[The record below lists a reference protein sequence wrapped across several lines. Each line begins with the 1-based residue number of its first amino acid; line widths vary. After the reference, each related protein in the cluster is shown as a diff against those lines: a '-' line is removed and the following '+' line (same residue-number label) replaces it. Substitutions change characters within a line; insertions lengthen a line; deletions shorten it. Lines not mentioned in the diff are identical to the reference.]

1 MDNVRSSRTGHL
13 AAGVLF
19 GIFLA
24 VPAAVVAQEECQF
37 EGSVGANS
45 AAEKLGGITEETPEA
60 EARAAFQEALDAVRP
75 ELDGDNAVAYLMATQ
90 ALLGLEQLDEAL
102 ELITTFDEL
111 APECGEYSANM
122 RMNGWVRHFNAG
134 IDRYNA
140 GDTEGALASF
150 EGATAFRPDLRSTN
164 NAALI
169 YMEMGDT
176 ENAIATYRLGLE
188 NPGDE
193 PDAAQLQSA
202 IRGLG
207 DALVAEGRT
216 DEALAAYSEYLE
228 SYPDDVVVQINYAL
242 AAAESGMEAEASE
255 IFSSVL
261 SRDDLDPQQWVQ
273 VGVGLYNSSDYEGSA
288 TAFEKARA
296 ANPFNKEAMEN
307 YVNASVQANRP
318 GPVLALADTLVSWY
332 PYDQTNYQL
341 LASALARASM
351 DDRAMQVVSDQ
362 EAVDIIFHSV
372 QMGGGG
378 GGNYVIRGILE
389 TKGATGTLSIPFE
402 FLSADGQVVAT
413 ETLTMGAP
421 AAGQTESFQFSVTSG
436 VPIAG
441 FRYGKNG
448 SGT

>member
-1 MDNVRSSRTGHL
+1 MNILKSSRTSSL
-13 AAGVLF
+13 AAGFLL
-19 GIFLA
+19 GAFLA
-24 VPAAVVAQEECQF
+24 VPAAVAQEECQF
-37 EGSVGANS
+37 EGSVGANT
-45 AAEKLGGITEETPEA
+45 AAEKFREITDETPDSEA
-60 EARAAFQEALDAVRP
+60 MALWQEALEAVRP
-75 ELDGDNAVAYLMATQ
+75 ELDGENAVAYLMATQ
-90 ALLGLEQLDEAL
+90 ALLGLGQLDEAL

-111 APECGEYSANM
+111 APECGSYSENM

-140 GDTEGALASF
+140 GDTQGALESF
-150 EGATAFRPDLRSTN
+150 VGATAFRPDLRSTN

-169 YMEMGDT
+169 YLETGDT
-176 ENAIATYRLGLE
+176 ENAIATYRIGLE

-193 PDAAQLQSA
+193 PDPEQLQSA

-207 DALVAEGRT
+207 DALTAAGRS
-216 DEALAAYSEYLE
+216 DEALDAYGSYLE
-228 SYPDDVVVQINYAL
+228 EHPDDVVVQINYAL
-242 AAAESGMEAEASE
+242 AASDAGMESEATE

-261 SRDDLDPQQWVQ
+261 ARDDLDPQQWVQ
-273 VGVGLYNSSDYEGSA
+273 VGVGLYNASDYEGSA
-288 TAFEKARA
+288 TAFGKARS

-318 GPVLALADTLVSWY
+318 GPVLALADTLVAWY

-351 DDRAMQVVSDQ
+351 DERAMQVIADQ
-362 EAVDIIFHSV
+362 EAADIVFHSV
-372 QMGGGG
+372 QMGGGS
-378 GGNYVIRGILE
+378 GGNYVVRGTLE
-389 TKGATGTLSIPFE
+389 AKGATGTLVIPFE
-402 FLSADGQVVAT
+402 FLSEGGEVIAT

-421 AAGQTESFQFSVTSG
+421 AAGQTEDFQFSVTSG

-448 SGT
+448 SGS

>member
-1 MDNVRSSRTGHL
+1 MDNAKSSRAGRL

-19 GIFLA
+19 GILLA
-24 VPAAVVAQEECQF
+24 VPAAVVAQECQF
-37 EGSVGANS
+37 EGSVGANT
-45 AAEKLGGITEETPEA
+45 AAEKFRGITEETPDA
-60 EARAAFQEALDAVRP
+60 EAMEAYREALEAVRP
-75 ELDGDNAVAYLMATQ
+75 ELDGENAVAYLMATQ
-90 ALLGLEQLDEAL
+90 ALLGLGELDEAL

-140 GDTEGALASF
+140 GDTEGALDSF
-150 EGATAFRPDLRSTN
+150 VGANDFRPDLRSTN

-169 YMEMGDT
+169 YMEMGDM
-176 ENAIATYRLGLE
+176 ENAIAMYRLGLE
-188 NPGDE
+188 NPGDD
-193 PDAAQLQSA
+193 PDPAQRRSA

-216 DEALAAYSEYLE
+216 EEALAAYSDYLE
-228 SYPDDVVVQINYAL
+228 THPDDVVVQINYAL
-242 AAAESGMEAEASE
+242 AAADSGMEAEASE
-255 IFSSVL
+255 IFSNVL
-261 SRDDLDPQQWVQ
+261 SRDDLDPEQWVQ

-288 TAFEKARA
+288 TAFGKARA

-351 DDRAMQVVSDQ
+351 DDRAMQVIADQ
-362 EAVDIIFHSV
+362 EAADIVFHSV

-378 GGNYVIRGILE
+378 GGTYTVRGSLE
-389 TKGATGTLSIPFE
+389 AKGATGTLSIPFE
-402 FLSADGQVVAT
+402 FLSEGGEVIAT
-413 ETLTMGAP
+413 ETLTMAAP

-441 FRYGKNG
+441 FRYGKNE